1 MVVLPATINNNVP
14 GTNFS
19 IGSDTALNEIAIICD
34 KIQQSASG
42 TQGRVFIVEV
52 LGGFCGYLATLSAMA
67 SGAGNRV
74 IENRWLSIRARS
86 SLMLSSQMSRL
97 KTSDK

>member
-19 IGSDTALNEIAIICD
+19 IGSDTALNEIATICD
-34 KIQQSASG
+34 NIRQSASG

-52 LGGFCGYLATLSAMA
+52 MGSFCGYLAPLSSMA
-67 SGAGNRV
+67 GGAGNSYH
-74 IENRWLSIRARS
+74 LF
-86 SLMLSSQMSRL
+86 
-97 KTSDK
+97 

>member
-67 SGAGNRV
+67 SGAGTSV
-74 IENRWLSIRARS
+74 FEKRWLSIRARR
-86 SLMLSSQMSRL
+86 SLRL
-97 KTSDK
+97 GSK